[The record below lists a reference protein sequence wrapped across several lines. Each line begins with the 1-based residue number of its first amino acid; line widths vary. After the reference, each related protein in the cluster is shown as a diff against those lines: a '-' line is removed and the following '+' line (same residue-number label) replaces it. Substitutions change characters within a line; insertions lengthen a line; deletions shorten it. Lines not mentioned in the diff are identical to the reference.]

1 MEVIRLAFSV
11 LPLLPLSS
19 SSSFLLL
26 LLIQSSS
33 FFPLLIFFLSVL
45 TSFSALSCV
54 PFYSSILPTLLLIL
68 SLFSSLLFAFFP
80 SITPTYLLLCPSSR
94 CSHSAHNPSVGIFCR
109 PAPLPFPVLS
119 FFHPSLVYH
128 EPLPTPACWI
138 IQGSAFYRAIQRSL
152 CSFDSSSF
160 ASPHSLMFADDVIGP
175 ALGTDLP
182 SKRRFLQSISI
193 SDNAFP
199 FNYHRSVPCAL

>member
-68 SLFSSLLFAFFP
+68 SLSLLFSSLCLLPFNH
-80 SITPTYLLLCPSSR
+80 TYLYLLLCPSSR
-94 CSHSAHNPSVGIFCR
+94 CSHSAHNPSVGLFCR

-128 EPLPTPACWI
+128 EPL
-138 IQGSAFYRAIQRSL
+138 
-152 CSFDSSSF
+152 
-160 ASPHSLMFADDVIGP
+160 
-175 ALGTDLP
+175 
-182 SKRRFLQSISI
+182 
-193 SDNAFP
+193 
-199 FNYHRSVPCAL
+199 